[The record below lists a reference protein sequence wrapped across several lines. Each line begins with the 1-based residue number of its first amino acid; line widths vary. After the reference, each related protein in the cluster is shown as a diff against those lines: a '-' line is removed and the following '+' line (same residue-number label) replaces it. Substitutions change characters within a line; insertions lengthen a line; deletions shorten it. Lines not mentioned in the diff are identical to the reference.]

1 MAKILI
7 VDDSAFARDRI
18 RRLLE
23 DGGHDVVGS
32 SGASSEALDLYR
44 ELGPDL
50 VTLDHVMDDKP
61 GEEVLQS
68 ILEFDPQARVI
79 MISGSNDA
87 ELEKRVLK
95 AGALAFVEKF
105 STHRNLLQVV
115 DKVMAEQR

>member
-7 VDDSAFARDRI
+7 VDDSAFARNRI

-23 DGGHDVVGS
+23 DGGHEVVGS
-32 SGASSEALDLYR
+32 SGASGEALDLYQALR
-44 ELGPDL
+44 PDL
-50 VTLDHVMDDKP
+50 VTLDHVMDEKP

-79 MISGSNDA
+79 MISGSNDPS
-87 ELEKRVLK
+87 LEKRVLE
-95 AGALAFVEKF
+95 AGAQAFVEKF

-115 DKVMAEQR
+115 DKVMSA